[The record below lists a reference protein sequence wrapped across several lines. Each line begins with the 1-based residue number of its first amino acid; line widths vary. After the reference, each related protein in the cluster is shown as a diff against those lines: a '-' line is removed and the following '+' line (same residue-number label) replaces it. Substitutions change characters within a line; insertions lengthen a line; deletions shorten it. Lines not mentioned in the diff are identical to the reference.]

1 MIIHAAGLGYMHA
14 ELSEKESSALCCVLG
29 VDDIDLTHVFVT
41 FIREDLTSENPTYKL
56 HTHGGGDPDQDEL
69 PF

>member
-14 ELSEKESSALCCVLG
+14 ELSEKESSALCVLLG
-29 VDDIDLTHVFVT
+29 VDDIDLKHVFVT
-41 FIREDLTSENPTYKL
+41 FIREDLTDAESTYKL
-56 HTHGGGDPDQDEL
+56 HSHGGGDPDQDDL